1 MSNSLLNENKPRNA
15 AVDLLKI
22 FALFLMI
29 FDHAYILLLKQPV
42 PSLLRFFYE
51 IVPLSPALFLFL
63 SGYSSAISKA
73 YLKRKKRLLSAA
85 VYFAVSNVFF
95 IVEHGFQFPHF
106 PEAQTLQKPFLPL
119 HFR

>member
-22 FALFLMI
+22 LALFLMI

-73 YLKRKKRLLSAA
+73 FLKVSARILT
-85 VYFAVSNVFF
+85 SLT
-95 IVEHGFQFPHF
+95 I
-106 PEAQTLQKPFLPL
+106 
-119 HFR
+119 

>member
-1 MSNSLLNENKPRNA
+1 
-15 AVDLLKI
+15 
-22 FALFLMI
+22 
-29 FDHAYILLLKQPV
+29 
-42 PSLLRFFYE
+42 
-51 IVPLSPALFLFL
+51 VPLSPALFLFL

-106 PEAQTLQKPFLPL
+106 PMATGILSTIALLVIFTVIMGLSPERIDSAVRISLSCFNTEEEIDYLISAIKEAAEKYGKKQ
-119 HFR
+119 R